1 MAAKKAA
8 QQRVYVARDS
18 GHTLVNG
25 VEMPYH
31 RDRTR
36 VAADHPLAKHP
47 DFVPADEHF
56 HYEQATDAPAE
67 GRDVEVEPEV
77 DEAALEYQTVVELRK
92 QADELGVKHSGLN
105 KADLVAAIA
114 AAQNEEE

>member
-8 QQRVYVARDS
+8 QRVYVARQS

-25 VEMPYH
+25 VEKPYH
-31 RDRTR
+31 KDVTR
-36 VAADHPLAKHP
+36 VAGDHPLAKHP
-47 DFVPADEHF
+47 DFAPADEHF
-56 HYEQATDAPAE
+56 HYEQATDAPSE
-67 GRDVEVEPEV
+67 GRDVEVEP
-77 DEAALEYQTVVELRK
+77 DPDPAALEYQTVAALRE

-114 AAQNEEE
+114 AAGEEE

>member
-8 QQRVYVARDS
+8 QRVYVARES

-31 RDRTR
+31 RERTR
-36 VAADHPLAKHP
+36 VAGDHPLAKHP
-47 DFVPADEHF
+47 DFAPADEHF
-56 HYEQATDAPAE
+56 HYEEATDAPTE
-67 GRDVEVEPEV
+67 RDVEVEPEE
-77 DEAALEYQTVVELRK
+77 DAAALEYHTIRELRK
-92 QADELGVKHSGLN
+92 TADELGVKHSGLN

-114 AAQNEEE
+114 AAHDEKGAE